1 VRDILVGLGVS
12 IFIALFMVYVYQPA
26 VFHHWVYRLL
36 H

>member
-12 IFIALFMVYVYQPA
+12 IFIALFKVYVYPPS
-26 VFHHWVYRLL
+26 VFRHWLNRLL